1 LVLIV
6 SELPL
11 VIASPA
17 LAVTVQIF
25 GGGGGAACPKTVPAT
40 QSSASAT

>member
-1 LVLIV
+1 MVDV

-11 VIASPA
+11 VIARPA

-25 GGGGGAACPKTVPAT
+25 GGGGGAACAKTVPAT